1 MTRIVALA
9 LLLLAIGAPLGAV
22 GAEPNTDD
30 VIDDAAA
37 H

>member
-1 MTRIVALA
+1 MSRIVALA

-30 VIDDAAA
+30 VIDNAAT